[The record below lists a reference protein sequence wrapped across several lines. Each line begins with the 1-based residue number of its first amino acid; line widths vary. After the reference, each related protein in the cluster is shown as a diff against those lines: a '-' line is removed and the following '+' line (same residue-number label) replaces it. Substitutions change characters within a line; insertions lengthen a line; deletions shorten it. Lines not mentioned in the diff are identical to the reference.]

1 MDKQL
6 KLILTI
12 NVGSSSLKFGLYDYE
27 TLEAGY
33 IGVVEIGGGPN
44 EPFTVKK
51 SATGDIFFTKRGP
64 YNTPAAAFNELVK
77 WLTQSKWVERIA
89 AVGHRIVQG
98 GAAGKQPVLLTNE
111 ILHSLGKQVYLAPN
125 HLPAELNVIN
135 ICRNTFPAIPQIACF
150 DNSFHQHM
158 PDCAKYYALPEKYK
172 NMGLQRYGFHGLSY
186 EYVMERLAYKTVA
199 LGRKRIIIAH
209 LGNGAS
215 MVGVKNRVGVD
226 TTMGMSP
233 MGGLVMGTRPGDLDP
248 GVSLFLLKHEQLTAD
263 ELDALF
269 SKESGLKAIGGFS
282 DMRKLL
288 NIELHNTDA
297 RAAVE
302 LFCYQAKKMIG
313 SLAAAIGGI
322 DILVFTGGIG
332 ANAAVIRERICNDMD
347 FMGIELNPRS
357 NRNNLEFI
365 SSADSR
371 VEVKV
376 IQTDEEWMIA
386 SHTKNLVNN

>member
-1 MDKQL
+1 MDKQP

-12 NVGSSSLKFGLYDYE
+12 NVGSSSLKFSLYKYD
-27 TLEAGY
+27 TLEARY
-33 IGVVEIGGGPN
+33 IGTVEIGGTGSDA
-44 EPFTVKK
+44 FIVKNT
-51 SATGDIFFTKRGP
+51 AGAIIFQKRGV
-64 YNTPAAAFNELVK
+64 YNNTVVAFNELLQ
-77 WLTQSKWVERIA
+77 WLQQNNLVELIVA
-89 AVGHRIVQG
+89 AGHRVVQG
-98 GAAGKQPVLLTNE
+98 GIEGKHPALLTNYM
-111 ILHSLGKQVYLAPN
+111 LHNIGKLVYLAPN
-125 HLPAELNVIN
+125 HLPAELEVIN
-135 ICRNTFPAIPQIACF
+135 IFGNAFPAIPQIACF

-172 NMGLQRYGFHGLSY
+172 TMGLQRYGFHGLSY
-186 EYVMERLAYKTVA
+186 EYIMEKLSGKTA
-199 LGRKRIIIAH
+199 SLNRKRIIIAH

-215 MVGVKNRVGVD
+215 VVGVKNSVGVD
-226 TTMGMSP
+226 TTMGISP

-263 ELDALF
+263 ELDTLF

-288 NIELHNTDA
+288 NIELHNPDA

-332 ANAAVIRERICNDMD
+332 ANAAVIRERICTDMD
-347 FMGIELNPRS
+347 FMGIELNPKS

-376 IQTDEEWMIA
+376 MQTDEEWMIA
-386 SHTKNLVNN
+386 SHTKNLINN

>member
-1 MDKQL
+1 MDKQP
-6 KLILTI
+6 KFILTI
-12 NVGSSSLKFGLYDYE
+12 NVGSSSLKFGLYNYE
-27 TLEAGY
+27 TLEARY
-33 IGVVEIGGGPN
+33 IGTVEIGGTGN
-44 EPFTVKK
+44 DAFTVKN
-51 SATGDIFFTKRGP
+51 AAGAVVFQKRGL
-64 YNTPAAAFNELVK
+64 YNNTVVAFDELLQWLEKNNLVEFIVAA
-77 WLTQSKWVERIA
+77 
-89 AVGHRIVQG
+89 GHRVVQG
-98 GAAGKQPVLLTNE
+98 GPEGKHPALLTDYM
-111 ILHSLGKQVYLAPN
+111 LHNLGKLVYLAPN
-125 HLPAELNVIN
+125 HLPAELEVIN
-135 ICRNTFPAIPQIACF
+135 IFRDTFPEIPQIACF
-150 DNSFHQHM
+150 DNSFHLHM

-186 EYVMERLAYKTVA
+186 EYIIQKLAGKTAA

-215 MVGVKNRVGVD
+215 MAAIKNNIGVD

-263 ELDALF
+263 ELDTLF

-282 DMRKLL
+282 DVRKLL
-288 NIELHNTDA
+288 NIEMHNPDA

-313 SLAAAIGGI
+313 SLAAAIGGV

-332 ANAAVIRERICNDMD
+332 ANSAVIRERICKDMD
-347 FMGIELNPRS
+347 FMGIEINPKS
-357 NRNNLEFI
+357 NRNGLEFI

-376 IQTDEEWMIA
+376 MQTDEEWMIA
-386 SHTKNLVNN
+386 SHTQNLVNN

>member
-1 MDKQL
+1 
-6 KLILTI
+6 
-12 NVGSSSLKFGLYDYE
+12 
-27 TLEAGY
+27 
-33 IGVVEIGGGPN
+33 
-44 EPFTVKK
+44 
-51 SATGDIFFTKRGP
+51 
-64 YNTPAAAFNELVK
+64 
-77 WLTQSKWVERIA
+77 
-89 AVGHRIVQG
+89 
-98 GAAGKQPVLLTNE
+98 
-111 ILHSLGKQVYLAPN
+111 
-125 HLPAELNVIN
+125 
-135 ICRNTFPAIPQIACF
+135 
-150 DNSFHQHM
+150 
-158 PDCAKYYALPEKYK
+158 
-172 NMGLQRYGFHGLSY
+172 MGLQRYGFHGLSY
-186 EYVMERLAYKTVA
+186 EYIMEKLSGKTA
-199 LGRKRIIIAH
+199 SLNRKRIIIAH

-215 MVGVKNRVGVD
+215 VVGVKNSVGVD
-226 TTMGMSP
+226 TTMGISP

-263 ELDALF
+263 ELDTLF

-288 NIELHNTDA
+288 NIEQHNPDA

-332 ANAAVIRERICNDMD
+332 ANAAVIRERICTDMD
-347 FMGIELNPRS
+347 FMGIELNPKS

-376 IQTDEEWMIA
+376 MQTDEEWMIA

>member
-1 MDKQL
+1 MDKQP

-12 NVGSSSLKFGLYDYE
+12 NVGSSSLKFGLYNYE
-27 TLEAGY
+27 TLEARY
-33 IGVVEIGGGPN
+33 IGVVEIGDSPN

-51 SATGDIFFTKRGP
+51 STTGDVIFTKKGP
-64 YNTPAAAFNELVK
+64 YNNPAAAFNELVK
-77 WLTQSKWVERIA
+77 WLNQSKLVERIA
-89 AVGHRIVQG
+89 AAGHRIVQG
-98 GAAGKQPVLLTNE
+98 GGAGKQPAVLTDE
-111 ILHSLGKQVYLAPN
+111 ILHSLGKLVYLAPN
-125 HLPAELNVIN
+125 HLPAELQVIN
-135 ICRNTFPAIPQIACF
+135 ISRNAFPAIPQIVCF

-186 EYVMERLAYKTVA
+186 EYIMEKLAGKTIA

-215 MVGVKNRVGVD
+215 MVAVKNSIGVD

-263 ELDALF
+263 ELGTLF

-282 DMRKLL
+282 DVRKLL
-288 NIELHNTDA
+288 NIEQHNSDA
-297 RAAVE
+297 RAAIE
-302 LFCYQAKKMIG
+302 LFCYQAKKTIG
-313 SLAAAIGGI
+313 SLAAAIGGV

-332 ANAAVIRERICNDMD
+332 ANAAVIRERICKDMD
-347 FMGIELNPRS
+347 FMGIEINPKS
-357 NRNNLEFI
+357 NRNGLEFI

-376 IQTDEEWMIA
+376 MQTDEEWMIA
-386 SHTKNLVNN
+386 SHTKNLINN